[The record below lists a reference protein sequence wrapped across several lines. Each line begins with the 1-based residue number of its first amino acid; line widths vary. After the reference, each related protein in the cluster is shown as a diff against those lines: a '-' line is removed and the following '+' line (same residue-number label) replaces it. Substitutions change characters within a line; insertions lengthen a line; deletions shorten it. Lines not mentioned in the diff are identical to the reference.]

1 MATRSS
7 IGILNE
13 DGTVTG
19 IYCHWDGYVS
29 HNGNIL
35 YQFYRDEA
43 KVRELIGNGDLS
55 ILGRD
60 IGEKRPFDNPHK
72 YMSAEYEAFRDLYEG
87 QCLYY
92 GRDRGEKGVE
102 AKTYTNV
109 ADFIDNRGEE
119 YNYLFVSGTW
129 FVNEHGARDSVGLPV
144 LDMVETLLGVSATA

>member
-19 IYCHWDGYVS
+19 IYCHWDGYVK

-43 KVRELIGNGDLS
+43 KVRELISNGDLS
-55 ILGRD
+55 ILGRE
-60 IGEKRPFDNPHK
+60 IGSKHPFDNPHK
-72 YMSAEYEAFRDLYEG
+72 YMSEEYKAFQDLYEG

-92 GRDRGEKGVE
+92 GRDRGEKDVE
-102 AKTYTNV
+102 ARTYTNV

-119 YNYLFVSGTW
+119 YNYLYVNGTW
-129 FVNEHGARDSVGLPV
+129 FVNQYGATDGKMVPV
-144 LDMVETLLGVSATA
+144 LDMVEVLLKSPEHA

>member
-13 DGTVTG
+13 NGTVTG

-43 KVRELIGNGDLS
+43 KVRELISHGDLS
-55 ILGRD
+55 ILGRN
-60 IGEKRPFDNPHK
+60 IGEQRPFDNPHK
-72 YMSAEYEAFRDLYEG
+72 YMSKEYQEFQDLYEG

-92 GRDRGEKGVE
+92 GRDRGEKNVE
-102 AKTYTNV
+102 AKTYTDV

-119 YNYLFVSGTW
+119 YNYLFVNGTW
-129 FVNEHGARDSVGLPV
+129 YVNEYGARDRAGFHILTDVSV
-144 LDMVETLLGVSATA
+144 MLGVDAAA

>member
-19 IYCHWDGYVS
+19 VYCHWDGYVS

-43 KVRELIGNGDLS
+43 KVRELISNGDLS
-55 ILGRD
+55 ILGRE
-60 IGEKRPFDNPHK
+60 IGEKHPFDNPHK
-72 YMSAEYEAFRDLYEG
+72 YMSPEYIAHADLYEG

-92 GRDRGEKGVE
+92 GRDRGERDVE

-119 YNYLFVSGTW
+119 YNYLYVNGTW
-129 FVNEHGARDSVGLPV
+129 FVNAYGNRDNAGVHV
-144 LDMVETLLGVSATA
+144 LDMVETVLYQPVEA